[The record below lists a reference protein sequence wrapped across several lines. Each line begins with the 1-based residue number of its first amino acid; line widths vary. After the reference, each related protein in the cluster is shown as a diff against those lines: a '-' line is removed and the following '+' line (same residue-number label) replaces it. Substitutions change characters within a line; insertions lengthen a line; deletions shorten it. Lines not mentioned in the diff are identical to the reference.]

1 MHRRK
6 VIGIVAAVA
15 GGCLAVSGV
24 YATSLIVGADEAAQ
38 GSTAVSS
45 CDSDGVTVRNGDV
58 TSHDD
63 GYVVN
68 TVVVTGISSNC
79 EGQDLMVTATD
90 KDQQALETADSVTIE
105 APSGE
110 DNSTVVSF
118 ANRDVAVDDLD
129 GYTVAIVD
137 HGVA

>member
-1 MHRRK
+1 MR
-6 VIGIVAAVA
+6 VAVWLSVA
-15 GGCLAVSGV
+15 STPQALSSVQ
-24 YATSLIVGADEAAQ
+24 TKRPREAP
-38 GSTAVSS
+38 AVSS

-58 TSHDD
+58 TWHDD